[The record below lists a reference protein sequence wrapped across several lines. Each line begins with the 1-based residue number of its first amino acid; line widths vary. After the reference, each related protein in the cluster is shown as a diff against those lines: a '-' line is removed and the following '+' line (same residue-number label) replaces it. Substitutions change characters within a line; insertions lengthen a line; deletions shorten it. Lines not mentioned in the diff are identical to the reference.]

1 MINHQSQIA
10 NLKSQI
16 AQLQAEKE
24 QLRLLL
30 HELLEAFYKSLNGN
44 QKEPSTTWTFNPD
57 LEQLFKNL
65 ANCKTNCSH
74 QPTSGATS
82 NGNNFRPNECH
93 WNQIKNFFAKMKSET
108 QENHD

>member
-1 MINHQSQIA
+1 MINYRSQIA

-30 HELLEAFYKSLNGN
+30 HELIEAFYKSLNGN

-57 LEQLFKNL
+57 LATLFKNL
-65 ANCKTNCSH
+65 TKTNCSH
-74 QPTSGATS
+74 QSASGATS
-82 NGNNFRPNECH
+82 NDNNFQPNECH
-93 WNQIKNFFAKMKSET
+93 WNQIKDIFTKMKGDK
-108 QENHD
+108 HD

>member
-30 HELLEAFYKSLNGN
+30 HELIEAFYKSLSGN
-44 QKEPSTTWTFNPD
+44 QKETSTTWTFNPD
-57 LEQLFKNL
+57 LVALFKNL
-65 ANCKTNCSH
+65 ANFKSNCSH
-74 QPTSGATS
+74 QSTNSFTS
-82 NGNNFRPNECH
+82 NGNNFQPNECH
-93 WNQIKNFFAKMKSET
+93 WNQIKNFLAKMKGEH
-108 QENHD
+108 E